1 MGRRGDAVV
10 ETREGVVFAALG
22 VPGDRVRLEQVSRK
36 GKVRRGRIAAVLE
49 ASPERVEPACALAE
63 RCGGCAWMAWAL
75 EAQREAKRGA
85 LEAALREAG
94 AERAVEL
101 VAGEALGYRRRAR
114 LAWSARG
121 GRRLGYRERR
131 GRRGVEVASCP
142 VLVEALDAGWRAL
155 RAALGPA
162 LAGEGEIRL
171 GLRDGAAVAALETE
185 AAQGPALY
193 QACERLVGEGAFA
206 GVAVRVGEAPAAS
219 WGAPEERA
227 LGADGEP
234 LEGTV
239 GGFAQAHAGLND
251 ALARHVAA
259 EAAPEGKRVLELY
272 AGHGNLSVLLARGA
286 AAFRAVEQ
294 DGPAT
299 EALRANLA
307 ARGLA
312 ARVHAGDAAEA
323 RLEDAEVVVL
333 DPPRSG
339 AREVARRLAE
349 PNGVERVVYV
359 SCDPATLGRDLA
371 TLTAGG
377 WTVERAV
384 AFDMF
389 PQTPHVET
397 VVTLERRP
405 AGRR

>member
-1 MGRRGDAVV
+1 
-10 ETREGVVFAALG
+10 
-22 VPGDRVRLEQVSRK
+22 
-36 GKVRRGRIAAVLE
+36 
-49 ASPERVEPACALAE
+49 
-63 RCGGCAWMAWAL
+63 MA
-75 EAQREAKRGA
+75 G
-85 LEAALREAG
+85 
-94 AERAVEL
+94 
-101 VAGEALGYRRRAR
+101 
-114 LAWSARG
+114 S
-121 GRRLGYRERR
+121 
-131 GRRGVEVASCP
+131 
-142 VLVEALDAGWRAL
+142 
-155 RAALGPA
+155 
-162 LAGEGEIRL
+162 
-171 GLRDGAAVAALETE
+171 
-185 AAQGPALY
+185 
-193 QACERLVGEGAFA
+193 QAM
-206 GVAVRVGEAPAAS
+206 
-219 WGAPEERA
+219 
-227 LGADGEP
+227 
-234 LEGTV
+234 T
-239 GGFAQAHAGLND
+239 AQAHAGLND